1 MTGSIRNILES
12 SLAADNLYGV
22 IINPFGQNFLL
33 DKKNVR
39 LLVQQFQMDQ
49 SFAKKIKKTDD

>member
-1 MTGSIRNILES
+1 MTDSIRNILES